1 MKRLK
6 RRILAGLLAFV
17 MCISTVN
24 VTAFAQENETSSEI
38 QETVAVS
45 ETGSSNEASTEN
57 IEITDTA
64 VSGNNVE
71 PVEEKLLN
79 ENQEQLTNEKIY
91 ENENYN
97 VTFSLT
103 SSWESGYNANVKIEN
118 TGDDTIQNWY
128 LSFEYD
134 DQITNIWNADISTHE
149 ENQYIVKNAGWNQ
162 DIVAGGSIEF
172 GISGSTAFNEFPEN
186 FNVVGE
192 NKEVQEEDYSVHYQV
207 DSDWGSGFTGSI
219 QITNN
224 TDKIL
229 EDWVLEFDFEREI
242 TNIWNAVIECHE
254 GNHYVIRNA
263 GYNANIN
270 AGQMVSF
277 GFNGM
282 NGSKD
287 IVPENNKLY
296 SYEASI
302 EIDLNLDS
310 DNDGAEDY
318 IEDYFG
324 TDKKKEDTDG
334 DGLSDYI
341 EIFIIGSEPT
351 IIDTDQNGIND
362 GDEDADQDGLSNL
375 SEVEIGTDL
384 IKIDTDSDGLS
395 DYEEKNTYQT
405 NSLEYDTDQD
415 NVSDG
420 TEIEL
425 GTNPLVYDENFDL
438 CITATDEDTVKV
450 SVEMN
455 LSGVQVETLSVEKY
469 ENEFFF
475 PTSMPGYI
483 GGAYDFSVDG
493 EFDKATINFEF
504 DEILLEDSSF
514 DPVIYYFN
522 EEKQL
527 LEELETTVSGNVA
540 SAQVTHFS
548 KYILLNR
555 KVFQSAFEWQDVWS
569 TTGYTG
575 VEIVLV
581 IDDSGSLGG
590 DYSYNATTGIF
601 TGGEDPE
608 HKRLEV
614 ARNFVDN
621 ANASAKI
628 GIVKF
633 DGVIDNISN
642 GLIECNQ
649 AGKDIL
655 KDYLQFTYVNSG
667 SYNINGIFD
676 SRGYTYMYGGIEM
689 AMNQFSKDSEDTLK
703 ALVVFTDGQAHDIS
717 KHSSVISTANNNGV
731 KIYTVGL
738 GGSSTYFTNYL
749 QPLAQNTGGAF
760 YLASN
765 ANELTDIY
773 NDINEKIDIETDS
786 DGDGITDYYED
797 NMVMFNGVTLALD
810 KNNPDTDND
819 GVLDGKEVCELKYE
833 YNSDKTKV
841 IVTGKLISS
850 PLEPDS
856 DYDGK
861 PDSTDKAPLNN
872 HFTGTLTTEYATSN
886 IAFDMDYRW
895 FFNDNNIYCEDLSI
909 TSSLFAS
916 AIYQPNSLS
925 IIDSEKMDTTSGTSM
940 SDIMN
945 YFGMS
950 NTKTIE
956 LKDTYND
963 IHVSEVGVGYRTVSY
978 NGENKNIIAV
988 VVRGTNGTIDEWSSN
1003 FEIGKLGDFES
1014 EVDWIN
1020 VDNHM
1025 GFDIAANRIINI
1037 VSQYV
1042 SDNQLEMNECAYWIT
1057 GHSRGAAIAN
1067 IIGAYYEN
1075 EQKRAYTYTYAAPNT
1090 TMNADASDY
1099 KTIFNVVNADDFVPC
1114 LPMTSWGYTRYGK
1127 TASISFSANYEK
1139 EWENLTGIWDYNPD
1153 TYGMQDTVDALGDI
1167 IASGDAR
1174 EEVYKYTCNC
1184 HGDNSIDTIT
1194 VTNYGISKDSR
1205 EKAIAKIPSNA
1216 LPYCTIT
1223 RYDGWLVGGWNF
1235 DNCQTPAYFMQIL
1248 AAQMSGELTKKQF
1261 VVDINIAKR
1270 YENAKTAVIKSA
1282 IGGLSHPHY
1291 TESYY
1296 ILSNNLTNGAFK

>member
-24 VTAFAQENETSSEI
+24 VTAFAQKNETSSEI
-38 QETVAVS
+38 QETVEVS

-57 IEITDTA
+57 IEITDTS

-134 DQITNIWNADISTHE
+134 DQITNIWNAEISTHE
-149 ENQYIVKNAGWNQ
+149 ENQYIVKNTGWNQ

-514 DPVIYYFN
+514 DPVIYHFN

-738 GGSSTYFTNYL
+738 GG
-749 QPLAQNTGGAF
+749 
-760 YLASN
+760 
-765 ANELTDIY
+765 
-773 NDINEKIDIETDS
+773 
-786 DGDGITDYYED
+786 
-797 NMVMFNGVTLALD
+797 
-810 KNNPDTDND
+810 
-819 GVLDGKEVCELKYE
+819 
-833 YNSDKTKV
+833 
-841 IVTGKLISS
+841 
-850 PLEPDS
+850 
-856 DYDGK
+856 
-861 PDSTDKAPLNN
+861 
-872 HFTGTLTTEYATSN
+872 
-886 IAFDMDYRW
+886 
-895 FFNDNNIYCEDLSI
+895 NIYCEDLSI

-1127 TASISFSANYEK
+1127 TASISLSANYEK

>member
-57 IEITDTA
+57 IEITDTY

-134 DQITNIWNADISTHE
+134 DQITNIWNAEISTHE

-514 DPVIYYFN
+514 DPVIYHFN

-590 DYSYNATTGIF
+590 DYSYNA
-601 TGGEDPE
+601 
-608 HKRLEV
+608 
-614 ARNFVDN
+614 
-621 ANASAKI
+621 
-628 GIVKF
+628 
-633 DGVIDNISN
+633 
-642 GLIECNQ
+642 
-649 AGKDIL
+649 
-655 KDYLQFTYVNSG
+655 
-667 SYNINGIFD
+667 
-676 SRGYTYMYGGIEM
+676 
-689 AMNQFSKDSEDTLK
+689 
-703 ALVVFTDGQAHDIS
+703 
-717 KHSSVISTANNNGV
+717 
-731 KIYTVGL
+731 
-738 GGSSTYFTNYL
+738 
-749 QPLAQNTGGAF
+749 
-760 YLASN
+760 
-765 ANELTDIY
+765 
-773 NDINEKIDIETDS
+773 
-786 DGDGITDYYED
+786 
-797 NMVMFNGVTLALD
+797 
-810 KNNPDTDND
+810 TDND

-1127 TASISFSANYEK
+1127 TASISLSANYEK